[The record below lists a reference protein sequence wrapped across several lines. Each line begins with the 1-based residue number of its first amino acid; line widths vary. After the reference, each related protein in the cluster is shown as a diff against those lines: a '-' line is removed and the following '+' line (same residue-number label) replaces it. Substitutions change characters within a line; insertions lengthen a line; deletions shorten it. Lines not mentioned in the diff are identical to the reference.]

1 MPITFTHGARFT
13 LKPPIPATNDGTT
26 AQKAGESAYQ
36 IKRDFPSS
44 ADGLYWIQN
53 SNINNGE
60 PFQIYADMT
69 TDGGG
74 WTLIMQNN
82 WSDWNDTSGLL
93 RNELSASVELA
104 IGQGEDNT
112 DNYSIIAWADYIKS
126 SASGFQYMLEA
137 NTRGRYGGIWQAN
150 ENYSFTG
157 SVDVA
162 QYDAAGRNPDNS
174 SAYFGSPSYNDI
186 VSGSA
191 GFRQDITLIEKFP
204 TNDGIWNY
212 NNNGLESRMPWYSP
226 ASNFKVGNAV
236 FTTTNED
243 GGSWWGTLMV
253 DSGWN
258 PAPWQEDAGMGSPGI
273 IWYWVR

>member
-82 WSDWNDTSGLL
+82 FTNWDESNGVLKNQTNPPND
-93 RNELSASVELA
+93 LS
-104 IGQGEDNT
+104 IGSFENDSQ
-112 DNYSIIAWADYIKS
+112 NYSIIGWADYIKS
-126 SASGFQYMLEA
+126 SPSGFQYMFDA
-137 NTRGRYGGIWQAN
+137 NSRGHYGGIWQAN

-157 SVDVA
+157 SVDLS
-162 QYDAAGRNPDNS
+162 QYQASGS
-174 SAYFGSPSYNDI
+174 GYFGTNA
-186 VSGSA
+186 VSGSD
-191 GFRQDITLIEKFP
+191 GFRQNITEIQKFP
-204 TNDGIWNY
+204 TNDGTWDY
-212 NNNGLESRMPWYSP
+212 DNNGLETRMPWLAIDSTLR
-226 ASNFKVGNAV
+226 VDNALL
-236 FTTTNED
+236 TTTHD
-243 GGSWWGTLMV
+243 DAGSWWGTLI
-253 DSGWN
+253 SRGGWN
-258 PAPWQEDAGMGSPGI
+258 PAPWMNSWGMGNPGI